1 MDRATRLRVAVAL
14 QRRKHQEADPPEHR
28 LRVGDF
34 RVRFSYSNA
43 DTVRMNRVQN
53 RKDAYR

>member
-1 MDRATRLRVAVAL
+1 MKMLKGQDG
-14 QRRKHQEADPPEHR
+14 EER

-34 RVRFSYSNA
+34 RVRFTE
-43 DTVRMNRVQN
+43 DGDELHIHTVKN